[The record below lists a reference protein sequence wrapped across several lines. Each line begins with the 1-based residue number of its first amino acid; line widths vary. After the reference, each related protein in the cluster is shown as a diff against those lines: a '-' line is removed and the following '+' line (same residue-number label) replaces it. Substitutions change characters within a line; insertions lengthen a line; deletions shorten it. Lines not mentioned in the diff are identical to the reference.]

1 MTLEE
6 IYYVSQV
13 IAVVAIIAS
22 LAAVFLQV
30 RQTNMIA
37 RADLTHSA
45 GLLAGQMQLS
55 LFDSPEK
62 ADLMNRALTGAG
74 PLSDAER
81 ARVEVSLAVIFGAH
95 GTAFHLH
102 QRNLIEVGAYNGL
115 EAMIR
120 LYLRSPHVQAYWGR
134 HRGEGHDAS
143 YVSLLD
149 GILKNIE
156 DRRAANS
163 KAENKQP

>member
-45 GLLAGQMQLS
+45 NLMAGQMQLS
-55 LFDSPEK
+55 IYDSPEK

-74 PLSDAER
+74 LLSDAER
-81 ARVEVSLAVIFGAH
+81 ARVEVSLAVVFGAH
-95 GTAFHLH
+95 ETAFHLH
-102 QRNLIEVGAYNGL
+102 QRNLMEVGAYNGL

-120 LYLRSPHVQAYWGR
+120 LYLRSPHVRAYWAR
-134 HRGEGHDAS
+134 HRGEGHNAD

-149 GILKNIE
+149 GIVRNIE
-156 DRRAANS
+156 EQRAARGMG
-163 KAENKQP
+163 EGEQP